1 MSLRAQA
8 AQCGG
13 VVVEFESD
21 DVRRARAR
29 KSRSIPGSALIYL
42 KGPKFLIYVSG
53 ALSMWGDRMWHF
65 AISVFLIELYGRN
78 LLLTAVF
85 GLVVAGSV
93 LLLGALI
100 GDWVDRNPRNKDVAN
115 LASTALTIAIQRDW
129 IVVITGYNRGH
140 LAGMNATMRRIDQ
153 VTNILAPLA
162 VGQVMTLASNVVGC
176 GFILGWNLVSL
187 IVEFI
192 FLSRVYRIVPAL
204 SVKPQVDEGEDQD
217 SLESQGDRTSSQ
229 GDCELSTAPELTE
242 ENYNISLN
250 LKEITNIPLCFQR
263 FKWLLS
269 TCKDGWK
276 AYYRQPVFLA
286 GMGLAFLYTTVLG
299 FDCITTGYAYTQGI
313 SGSLLSLLM
322 GVSAITGLM
331 GTVMFTKLRK
341 AYGLVNT
348 GVISS
353 CLHLGCLLLCVCSV
367 FAPGSPVDL
376 SLLMPLAEPNA
387 TGPGSGG
394 MVGQRQKYTDLLLGG
409 SNQPLLPDRS
419 SIHWTNNTVLFDNV
433 PSGTTPE
440 SYVSIILLFLGVI
453 TARVGLWS
461 FDLTVT
467 QLLQENICESE
478 RGVVNGVQSSM
489 NYLMDLLHFIMVIS
503 APQPQ
508 HFGILVIIS
517 VLFITTGHTMY
528 FLYARKA
535 KRKHRLDT

>member
-1 MSLRAQA
+1 MSLRTEAGE
-8 AQCGG
+8 CGG

-21 DVRRARAR
+21 DIREVRP
-29 KSRSIPGSALIYL
+29 KKPRSIPGSALIYL

-100 GDWVDRNPRNKDVAN
+100 GDWVDRNPRNKVAHASLFIQNISVTVCSIVLMLVFSYKQWIEQIWDGWLTVVCYTVVIILADVAN

-192 FLSRVYRIVPAL
+192 FLSRVYRIVPEL

-217 SLESQGDRTSSQ
+217 FLESQGDRTSSQ
-229 GDCELSTAPELTE
+229 GNFELRAASELAE
-242 ENYNISLN
+242 ENCNHSLN
-250 LKEITNIPLCFQR
+250 LKEITNLPLCFQR
-263 FKWLLS
+263 FKWLLM

-299 FDCITTGYAYTQGI
+299 FDCITTGYAYTQA
-313 SGSLLSLLM
+313 
-322 GVSAITGLM
+322 SAA
-331 GTVMFTKLRK
+331 R
-341 AYGLVNT
+341 
-348 GVISS
+348 
-353 CLHLGCLLLCVCSV
+353 CS
-367 FAPGSPVDL
+367 A
-376 SLLMPLAEPNA
+376 
-387 TGPGSGG
+387 
-394 MVGQRQKYTDLLLGG
+394 
-409 SNQPLLPDRS
+409 
-419 SIHWTNNTVLFDNV
+419 
-433 PSGTTPE
+433 
-440 SYVSIILLFLGVI
+440 
-453 TARVGLWS
+453 
-461 FDLTVT
+461 
-467 QLLQENICESE
+467 C
-478 RGVVNGVQSSM
+478 
-489 NYLMDLLHFIMVIS
+489 
-503 APQPQ
+503 
-508 HFGILVIIS
+508 
-517 VLFITTGHTMY
+517 
-528 FLYARKA
+528 
-535 KRKHRLDT
+535 